1 MQPSPQSFLLPTEV
15 APLTSCN
22 PQTMIEYI
30 TENVDTLLQIAASVI
45 AVASLVATL
54 TPNESDNKWVS
65 RASAVV
71 SWLALNVG
79 KAKSK

>member
-1 MQPSPQSFLLPTEV
+1 
-15 APLTSCN
+15 
-22 PQTMIEYI
+22 MIQYLN
-30 TENVDTLLQIAASVI
+30 ENSEQILQIAASVI
-45 AVASLVATL
+45 AVASLIATM

-65 RASAVV
+65 RISAVV